1 MAYTTIIP
9 TEALA
14 RRLDDPAVVIVDCR
28 FTLTDPRAGYRAF
41 LDGHIAGAVH
51 ADLDRDLAAP
61 VTPNSGRHPLPDPD
75 QLAATFGRLGIGT
88 ASQVVAYDD
97 AGGALAARTW
107 WLLRWLGHSAV
118 AVLDGGYAAWQ
129 AAGLPTES
137 GRADVAPQSFS
148 GTPDDSMVVTTD
160 EIVAALDEPGRVR
173 LVDVRAAERFRGDS
187 EPIDPVAGH
196 VPGAVNLPF
205 SMLLDGDGRF
215 ADAERLRA
223 IIDDAAGVADAGT
236 GTRLV
241 AMCGSGVTACH
252 LALAAKV
259 AGIAEPLVYV
269 GSWSEWIRDPARPI
283 AGSGASAPP
292 A

>member
-107 WLLRWLGHSAV
+107 WLLRWLGHDNV
-118 AVLDGGYAAWQ
+118 YVLDGGLSAWKEERRPLRQ
-129 AAGLPTES
+129 GVESRAPRIKRITFMLTCAGFTTSAL
-137 GRADVAPQSFS
+137 FS
-148 GTPDDSMVVTTD
+148 RKATPAETT
-160 EIVAALDEPGRVR
+160 
-173 LVDVRAAERFRGDS
+173 
-187 EPIDPVAGH
+187 
-196 VPGAVNLPF
+196 
-205 SMLLDGDGRF
+205 
-215 ADAERLRA
+215 
-223 IIDDAAGVADAGT
+223 
-236 GTRLV
+236 
-241 AMCGSGVTACH
+241 
-252 LALAAKV
+252 
-259 AGIAEPLVYV
+259 
-269 GSWSEWIRDPARPI
+269 ARN
-283 AGSGASAPP
+283 
-292 A
+292 